1 MWLRDSLAYDLI
13 FDNDGPPV
21 AQIMIYGY
29 ESSLPASDSFQNLED
44 LTTSFHTA
52 LLALVQSRENVSYL
66 RHSSLDK

>member
-13 FDNDGPPV
+13 FDNDEPPV
-21 AQIMIYGY
+21 ARIMIYGY

-52 LLALVQSRENVSYL
+52 LLALV
-66 RHSSLDK
+66 